1 MMAAIKGSPPRMRG
15 THIGTRNPELAAG
28 ITPAYAG
35 NTVSF
40 LTSNG
45 SPWNHP
51 RVCGEHISNP
61 VGVITMV
68 GPSPRMRGTPKG
80 AATAQGGHEIIP
92 AYAGNTRG
100 QGAWSWWAWDH
111 PRVCGKHG
119 QVHAKPVLRTGSS
132 PRMRGARGY
141 RSEVLGVVRII
152 PAYTGSTLP
161 KTAEI
166 RRFRQQK
173 RPKNFSSNTLHLS
186 NNTADYPTGRAATN
200 RNRTPSHG
208 QHHTYKPS

>member
-1 MMAAIKGSPPRMRG
+1 MMAAIKGSPPHMRG
-15 THIGTRNPELAAG
+15 AHIGTRNPELTAG

-35 NTVSF
+35 STVSF

-68 GPSPRMRGTPKG
+68 GSSPRMRGTPKG

-132 PRMRGARGY
+132 PHTRGAPPASRAGGFP
-141 RSEVLGVVRII
+141 RRII
-152 PAYTGSTLP
+152 PAYAGST
-161 KTAEI
+161 T
-166 RRFRQQK
+166 
-173 RPKNFSSNTLHLS
+173 
-186 NNTADYPTGRAATN
+186 
-200 RNRTPSHG
+200 
-208 QHHTYKPS
+208 

>member
-1 MMAAIKGSPPRMRG
+1 MRG
-15 THIGTRNPELAAG
+15 AHIGTRNPELTAG

-35 NTVSF
+35 STVSF

-61 VGVITMV
+61 VGVITIV
-68 GPSPRMRGTPKG
+68 GSSPRMRGTPKG

-152 PAYTGSTLP
+152 PAYAGSTCTMLMVP
-161 KTAEI
+161 PSRWDHPRVCREHTTKNGGNTPFPTAKTTEKLQ
-166 RRFRQQK
+166 FK
-173 RPKNFSSNTLHLS
+173 HSSLIK
-186 NNTADYPTGRAATN
+186 
-200 RNRTPSHG
+200 
-208 QHHTYKPS
+208 QHS